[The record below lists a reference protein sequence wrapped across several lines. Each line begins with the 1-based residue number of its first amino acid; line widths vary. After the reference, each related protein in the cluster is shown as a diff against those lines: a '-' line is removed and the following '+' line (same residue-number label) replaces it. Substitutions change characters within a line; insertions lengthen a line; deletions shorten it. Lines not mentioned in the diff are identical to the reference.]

1 MINKKGLNSTMQKY
15 KIMWNIRNLAF
26 EKIFN
31 SMLSFLTKANINK
44 KSQSIRIDEYKN
56 LEEEKVKINSKI
68 NEL

>member
-1 MINKKGLNSTMQKY
+1 MQKY
-15 KIMWNIRNLAF
+15 KIMCNIRNLAF

-31 SMLSFLTKANINK
+31 SKLSFLTKENINK
-44 KSQSIRIDEYKN
+44 KNQSIRIDEYKN